1 LSLGTP
7 STARRSAALGLIL
20 VLLLALAGTGVLL
33 YRSSHLTD
41 APYSLTNSGTPVLK
55 DSDRESAIAVA
66 QQFALRVDTLDTAN
80 LDAYV
85 KSVSQVLTT
94 KFKAKFLSGVQD
106 QLGANG
112 SASSPGEKTTGKIR
126 AIGVE
131 DIDADSAS
139 ILVAHDQNFTVN
151 AKSVAQGFRWVVTLR
166 KIDGDWL
173 VDNSV
178 DIDGS
183 DS

>member
-1 LSLGTP
+1 LSLDTP

-20 VLLLALAGTGVLL
+20 VLLVALAGTGVLL

-41 APYSLTNSGTPVLK
+41 APYSLTNSGTPLRDD
-55 DSDRESAIAVA
+55 DSDRARAIAVA

-85 KSVSQVLTT
+85 KSVSAVLTT
-94 KFKAKFLSGVQD
+94 KFKAKFLAGVKD
-106 QLGANG
+106 QLGATPSKDG
-112 SASSPGEKTTGKIR
+112 QKTTGKIR

-131 DIDADSAS
+131 DIDSDSAS
-139 ILVAHDQNFTVN
+139 VVVAHDQNFTIN
-151 AKSVAQGFRWVVTLR
+151 GRQVAQGFRWVVTLR
-166 KIDGDWL
+166 KVDGDWL
-173 VDNSV
+173 VDDSQ

-183 DS
+183 AS